1 MGMDTGRRRFLT
13 ILAAAGALWPG
24 ALRAQR
30 LDGKRTIGFLM
41 GLGDDLEAKARIA
54 AFERGLEQHGLF
66 PGRNVN
72 IEYRFSAGDA
82 ALMRAYAK
90 ELVALRPAVIVGH
103 SSPVVTELV
112 QATRTIPI
120 VFVVVA
126 DPVGSGFAASIPK
139 PGGNVTGFTNLAAT
153 ITGKLLTI
161 LKQIT
166 PNLSRVALLFS
177 PDASINSGLLFLR
190 PLEAAAPS
198 FGVKVIRAPVRQAEE
213 IERFM
218 TELAHEPNVG
228 LIVMPDNFT
237 TIHRDLI
244 ISLAAKLRIPTVYP
258 YRFFADAG
266 GLMSYG
272 VDVKDLFRRAPEYVS
287 RILRGERPA
296 DLPIQAPTQFEL
308 VINLRTAKT
317 LGLELPKILLAGADA
332 TIE

>member
-1 MGMDTGRRRFLT
+1 MDTGRRRFLA
-13 ILAAAGALWPG
+13 ILAATAALSPS
-24 ALRAQR
+24 ASRAQR
-30 LDGKRTIGFLM
+30 TTGARTIGFLM

-54 AFERGLEQHGLF
+54 AFERGLAQHGLI
-66 PGRNVN
+66 PGRNVS

-82 ALMRAYAK
+82 ALMRTYAR

-103 SSPVVTELV
+103 SSPVVTQLV

-126 DPVGSGFAASIPK
+126 DPVGSGFVASIPK

-161 LKQIT
+161 LKQIS

-177 PDASINSGLLFLR
+177 PEASINSGLLFLH
-190 PLEAAAPS
+190 PLEAAGPA
-198 FGVKVIRAPVRQAEE
+198 FGVKVIRAPVRQADE

-218 TELAHEPNVG
+218 TELAREPDVG

-237 TIHRDLI
+237 TINRDLI
-244 ISLAAKLRIPTVYP
+244 IALAAKLRIPTVYP

-272 VDVKDLFRRAPEYVS
+272 VDVKDLFRRAPEYIS
-287 RILRGERPA
+287 RIFHGERPA
-296 DLPIQAPTQFEL
+296 DLPVQAPTQFEL
-308 VINLRTAKT
+308 VINLRTAKA

>member
-1 MGMDTGRRRFLT
+1 MDTERRRFLRVMG
-13 ILAAAGALWPG
+13 AAAILGPG
-24 ALRAQR
+24 GSYAQEVP
-30 LDGKRTIGFLM
+30 GTPTIGFLM
-41 GLGDDLEAKARIA
+41 GLGNDLEAKARIA
-54 AFERGLEQHGLF
+54 AFERGLEKHGLF
-66 PGRNVN
+66 PGRNVRV
-72 IEYRFSAGDA
+72 EYRFAAGDA
-82 ALMRAYAK
+82 GLMRTYAR

-103 SSPVVTELV
+103 SSPVVTHLV

-126 DPVGSGFAASIPK
+126 DPVGSGFAASIPN
-139 PGGNVTGFTNLAAT
+139 PGGNVTGFTNVAAT

-166 PNLSRVALLFS
+166 PNLNRVALLFS
-177 PDASINSGLLFLR
+177 PDASINAGLLFLH
-190 PLEAAAPS
+190 PLEVAAPS
-198 FGVKVIRAPVRQAEE
+198 LGVKVVRAPARQAAD
-213 IERFM
+213 IERAM
-218 TELAHEPNVG
+218 TELAREPNVG

-244 ISLAAKLRIPTVYP
+244 ISLAAKLRLPTVYP
-258 YRFFADAG
+258 YRFFTDAG

-287 RILRGERPA
+287 RIMRGERPA

-308 VINLRTAKT
+308 VINLKTART